1 MRRARGVTWHDLY
14 GVRAPPA
21 VVMVAPLEVPRN
33 TSRTQS
39 EGRAK
44 QGPKSAARGII
55 KAGAPAFGCTVHP
68 LRLQAP
74 RAAYAHK
81 SPGQGD
87 CTATPGWPGGR
98 DGRKS
103 IKSKI
108 IDTTAT
114 DSAIVGNMPHFFRTA
129 SPARNASNERA
140 GTPRR
145 ISRPDRDQD
154 RRTLE
159 RATSG

>member
-1 MRRARGVTWHDLY
+1 
-14 GVRAPPA
+14 
-21 VVMVAPLEVPRN
+21 
-33 TSRTQS
+33 
-39 EGRAK
+39 
-44 QGPKSAARGII
+44 
-55 KAGAPAFGCTVHP
+55 VHP

-98 DGRKS
+98 GGRKS

-114 DSAIVGNMPHFFRTA
+114 DSAIVGNMPHLFRTA
-129 SPARNASNERA
+129 SPGSNQHTEVGVTVTPTQDPSYFSTL
-140 GTPRR
+140 GT
-145 ISRPDRDQD
+145 
-154 RRTLE
+154 
-159 RATSG
+159 